1 MRPAP
6 GTIWKSRTSDRV
18 VCVRDS
24 TTERIAYEWIEKTKH
39 RFRTTWVDSFLRNY
53 EPHDPKP
60 VEEIIKELR
69 NAARNGYQTLLAPD
83 QVRTLLRH
91 LDHPRPAA
99 FASTPDA
106 HACTEQCQHSSFN
119 PYCGGD
125 V

>member
-1 MRPAP
+1 MVFVKEA
-6 GTIWKSRTSDRV
+6 S
-18 VCVRDS
+18 
-24 TTERIAYEWIEKTKH
+24 TERVAYEWIEETKH

-53 EPHDPKP
+53 EPQDPKT
-60 VEEIIKELR
+60 VEEIIKELK
-69 NAARNGYQTLLAPD
+69 AAAHQGHQALLAPD

-91 LDHPRPAA
+91 LGGPRPDA

-119 PYCGGD
+119 PHCGGD